1 MWQNCALRN
10 PISKYLW
17 NQFSAS
23 TQEVLTSAT
32 STPEEQKLALVQALD
47 NILKGVLIY
56 ETVRF
61 AGVALS
67 PETLAL
73 RSQNPKG
80 KDLIR
85 LNRLLLEDAYPLEI
99 AKSQAERWIVNPK
112 EMALA
117 INSVVPLNKVEA
129 LATYMR
135 LVETG
140 IEEKAKHMAIA
151 PMGIESN
158 LTSACSISITRDD
171 GQPLERD
178 SFQVRPIWKPMPAG
192 LWGKPNLTGD
202 RKHLKPPNLN
212 GAQLVENTL
221 TGFEV
226 RPVEK
231 CSSLFSVGDF
241 IDLAAFV
248 AKLRT
253 QDPISNYLWNQFSAS
268 TREVLTSATSTPEEQ
283 KLALVQA
290 LDNILKGVLI
300 YETVRFARVALSPE
314 TLALRSQN
322 PKGKDLIRLNR
333 LLLEDAYPLEIAK
346 SQPATCHADRED
358 LQYTT
363 ELIKDA
369 YGWREFQSSAL
380 RGRAAWDKAAKTA
393 VSRRDERDQLLKAL
407 GLVNPVIDLGE
418 PMDQGILLAA

>member
-1 MWQNCALRN
+1 MNFGQGAPQELEPIDWNTFKTSFLPEAGQICSVAVQGGLVRQLGSSLFSVGDFIDLPAFVAKLRTQD

-140 IEEKAKHMAIA
+140 IEEKAKQMAIA

-231 CSSLFSVGDF
+231 S
-241 IDLAAFV
+241 
-248 AKLRT
+248 
-253 QDPISNYLWNQFSAS
+253 Q
-268 TREVLTSATSTPEEQ
+268 
-283 KLALVQA
+283 QA
-290 LDNILKGVLI
+290 
-300 YETVRFARVALSPE
+300 
-314 TLALRSQN
+314 
-322 PKGKDLIRLNR
+322 
-333 LLLEDAYPLEIAK
+333 
-346 SQPATCHADRED
+346 ATCHVDRED

-369 YGWREFQSSAL
+369 YGWCEFQSSAL